1 MRLPLLLALMM
12 LLLAGVTR
20 AEENEEGFT
29 PSESFQTWITEQ
41 VREQLPDKY
50 EKSKNWG
57 HTKRVFDGWD
67 FEQDGLKLE
76 TRRKWKEVNDG
87 TWTRYRVTPLNPA
100 HHFEV
105 RVDRIEPVG
114 GSKVRLQL
122 AAISKL
128 RLLGRMSQWERGLQ
142 LISVSAEADAR
153 VQVKATVD
161 VSLKLD
167 PTKLPPDVYL
177 KPEVIK
183 ADVKLLDFQLRRVGK
198 FDGPLVRSLSDDA
211 HAMLSEEIAARRA
224 KMVASL
230 NKKLAKDQDKFKFS
244 LSELMKSEWGKFA
257 PADLASTSPAADTS
271 PADAAKA
278 GSK

>member
-1 MRLPLLLALMM
+1 
-12 LLLAGVTR
+12 
-20 AEENEEGFT
+20 
-29 PSESFQTWITEQ
+29 
-41 VREQLPDKY
+41 
-50 EKSKNWG
+50 
-57 HTKRVFDGWD
+57 
-67 FEQDGLKLE
+67 
-76 TRRKWKEVNDG
+76 
-87 TWTRYRVTPLNPA
+87 
-100 HHFEV
+100 
-105 RVDRIEPVG
+105 
-114 GSKVRLQL
+114 
-122 AAISKL
+122 
-128 RLLGRMSQWERGLQ
+128 MSQWERGLQ